1 MGVYERERELGECVW
16 ERVCQCAVSL
26 SRACRSLNACSVQQQ
41 LQHPL
46 LSQREQQSLAPCP
59 ATPVQQRLRGWGEE
73 DTVTSAFAWCC
84 TADQEAGSQSGADWP
99 AAAPCQCRDTVAE
112 GTITLN
118 FVLRDVSFQG
128 YSHPYC
134 LGPWRRFKLGRTTLR
149 TEKEECH
156 LYAIDSICW
165 GLCRRHSKRPNIKMQ
180 SSKFPCFSSQFL
192 YYDYL
197 CLQFVTFKNGPDPTS

>member
-128 YSHPYC
+128 Y
-134 LGPWRRFKLGRTTLR
+134 R
-149 TEKEECH
+149 
-156 LYAIDSICW
+156 
-165 GLCRRHSKRPNIKMQ
+165 RPNIKMQ